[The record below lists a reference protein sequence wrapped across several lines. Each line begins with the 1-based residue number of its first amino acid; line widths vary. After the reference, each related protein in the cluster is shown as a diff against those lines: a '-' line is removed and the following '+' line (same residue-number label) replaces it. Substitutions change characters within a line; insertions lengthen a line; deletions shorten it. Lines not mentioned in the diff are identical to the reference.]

1 MLLVLPLIA
10 RALLA
15 GAPTVGPDTTAYAPR
30 DAARDLAA
38 LVVVDSSR
46 FGYSIE
52 LDTARATGALG
63 ALARANRHYVLYLTL
78 NAPSEPLGR
87 SALLGDWATVRRT
100 VLGRLTS
107 DTAYLRVLAQSV
119 GRYRAAVMR
128 GRAAADDAAG
138 DRTAG
143 LRAVGF
149 RRVVDVAARFF
160 YPDEVLPD
168 GQIQAHICV
177 GINGVVDM
185 QGGRDLAV
193 EAFAYAAIFHD
204 LLAPQGGLDAE
215 FQATKRLVNAMDLSS
230 DPAARLHRAQGV
242 MWAAMLRSER
252 LRHVLRAEYARAQSY
267 LPFRLASEPSH
278 GAAAARR

>member
-1 MLLVLPLIA
+1 MLLVLPLIV

-87 SALLGDWATVRRT
+87 SALLGDWATVRRN

-107 DTAYLRVLAQSV
+107 DTAYLRALTQSV
-119 GRYRAAVMR
+119 GRYRAAATR
-128 GRAAADDAAG
+128 GRTAADDAAG

-149 RRVVDVAARFF
+149 GRVVDVAARFF

-168 GQIQAHICV
+168 GRIQAHICV

-204 LLAPQGGLDAE
+204 LLAPRGGLDAE

-230 DPAARLHRAQGV
+230 DPATRLHRAQGV
-242 MWAAMLRSER
+242 MWAAMLRSAR
-252 LRHVLRAEYARAQSY
+252 LRHVLLAEYARAQSY
-267 LPFRLASEPSH
+267 LPFRLANEPSH